1 MAPAFGHGDWSAPL
15 ASQPL
20 SCCENLDARKPR
32 RGALSG
38 VKRTLRF
45 YFGSLMAQKGETP
58 NPSFPLNGLIAG

>member
-1 MAPAFGHGDWSAPL
+1 VAPAFGPWRLVGTTGEPAAEL
-15 ASQPL
+15 LQ
-20 SCCENLDARKPR
+20 NLDARKPR